1 MGSDSGRIQVAK
13 LRILRATVAAA
24 LCMGVPAA
32 PALADTNDFIV
43 NGLQAAPGSW
53 PWQVRLYRTGSD
65 EKGICGGSLIA
76 PQWVLTAAHCLK
88 GLEEVWVGSGSVVL
102 EDLEVERAELFFIHP
117 AYGSPPLS
125 ADENGV
131 PEDVAVVAAASGKF
145 ATLPGGKV
153 AATQD
158 SPAAP
163 TADIGLIKLATPL
176 EIPTIALADAAID
189 ARLNVAPTK
198 VTVTGW
204 GANYDFRYQKA
215 LEAVYQNMDAAALGT
230 IMDDEKLKVP
240 PILRQAEVE
249 VIDQASCRKR
259 YRTIA
264 AKATQYVIDDTE
276 ICAGVIGEVRDSCY
290 GDSGGPLMAKDPE
303 TDAYVLL
310 GVVSWGY
317 QCGHPGFPGI
327 YSRVASFGDWI
338 GQTIADNGGGL
349 AE

>member
-1 MGSDSGRIQVAK
+1 MVK
-13 LRILRATVAAA
+13 LRALHTTVAVA
-24 LCMGVPAA
+24 LCIGTPVA
-32 PALADTNDFIV
+32 PAFADTNDFIV
-43 NGLQAAPGSW
+43 NGLQAEPGSW
-53 PWQVRLYRTGSD
+53 PWQVRLYRSGND

-88 GLEEVWVGSGSVVL
+88 GLDEVWVGSGSVVL
-102 EDLEVERAELFFIHP
+102 EDLEVERAEAFFIHP
-117 AYGSPPLS
+117 TYGSPPLS

-131 PEDVAVVAAASGKF
+131 PEVVAAVTAVASGKF

-153 AATQD
+153 AANQD
-158 SPAAP
+158 SPPAA

-176 EIPTIALADAAID
+176 EIPTIPMADGTID
-189 ARLNVAPTK
+189 ARLNVAATK

-204 GANYDFRYQKA
+204 GANHDFRFQKA
-215 LEAVYQNMDAAALGT
+215 LEQVYQQMDASALGT

-249 VIDQASCRKR
+249 VIDQSSCRKR

-303 TDAYVLL
+303 TDSYVLL